1 MSKIERDVKGAWQVI
16 KTFHNDQLYLDG
28 TAINI
33 KDDRLSSELAF
44 KGLIEKRKVE
54 VAKPNPRVI
63 EPETTQTAPNAKKT
77 RRKRNDK
84 K

>member
-54 VAKPNPRVI
+54 VAKPKPRVI
-63 EPETTQTAPNAKKT
+63 EPQPAPTAKKT

>member
-33 KDDRLSSELAF
+33 KDDRLSSELAL

-54 VAKPNPRVI
+54 VEKPQKRVV
-63 EPETTQTAPNAKKT
+63 ETDTTVPTAKKT

>member
-44 KGLIEKRKVE
+44 KGLIEERKVE
-54 VAKPNPRVI
+54 VAKPKPRVI
-63 EPETTQTAPNAKKT
+63 EPAPTAKKT
-77 RRKRNDK
+77 RKKRNDK
-84 K
+84 N

>member
-54 VAKPNPRVI
+54 VAKPKPRVI
-63 EPETTQTAPNAKKT
+63 EPTPTEKKT

-84 K
+84 N